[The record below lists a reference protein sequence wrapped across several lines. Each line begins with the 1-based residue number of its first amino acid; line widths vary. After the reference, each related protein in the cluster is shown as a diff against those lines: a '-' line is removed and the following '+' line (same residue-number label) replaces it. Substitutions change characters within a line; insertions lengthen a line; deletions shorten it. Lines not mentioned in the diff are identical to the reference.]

1 MFVCLCQAVS
11 DSTIRAVIRSGA
23 RTVEAVGIASAAGTK
38 CGKCRGMIATMIGR
52 EHEVLVGPGGPGSGE
67 STR

>member
-1 MFVCLCQAVS
+1 
-11 DSTIRAVIRSGA
+11 
-23 RTVEAVGIASAAGTK
+23 
-38 CGKCRGMIATMIGR
+38 MIATMIGR